1 MYNWEPPCGCLE
13 SIPGLLWE
21 QGLLNVKSSLQP
33 RKWICLRK
41 NMLLNLT
48 KHYFIIYLSRAGRS
62 LLVRTGE
69 QGHSSPVAIRRQM
82 WQSEDRPP
90 YFMQG
95 LCVGHIALCMLSH
108 QAHESGILLSS
119 STHLTAGILGLQTP
133 ATMCTFTWIL
143 EIWALV
149 LIGVRQVLCP
159 VSHLPDVSYYLHK

>member
-13 SIPGLLWE
+13 SNPGLLWE

-69 QGHSSPVAIRRQM
+69 QGHSSPVAIRRQTTLF
-82 WQSEDRPP
+82 
-90 YFMQG
+90 YAG
-95 LCVGHIALCMLSH
+95 ALCWSYCTVNAEPPGSWVRDSPVFLH
-108 QAHESGILLSS
+108 TFNCRNSGITDTCYHVHFYMDFGDISLSS
-119 STHLTAGILGLQTP
+119 YRCQTSFLPSEPPPRCILL
-133 ATMCTFTWIL
+133 FT
-143 EIWALV
+143 
-149 LIGVRQVLCP
+149 
-159 VSHLPDVSYYLHK
+159 